1 MKYNSKLPR
10 RLQIIFVFTGFAR
23 AWWRLRKKAPQLL
36 PKQFRFMLEQ
46 LGTTFV
52 KLGQGLS
59 LRRDVLPAGYRN
71 ELENLQYHAPAFNSD
86 LAIADIES
94 AFGKTMKAH
103 GVRTGA
109 PLPRQWILSGD

>member
-1 MKYNSKLPR
+1 MVASAQK
-10 RLQIIFVFTGFAR
+10 RL
-23 AWWRLRKKAPQLL
+23 PQLL

-71 ELENLQYHAPAFNSD
+71 ELENLQNHVPAFNSD
-86 LAIADIES
+86 LSIAVIEN
-94 AFGKTMKAH
+94 AFGKSMK
-103 GVRTGA
+103 RTVY
-109 PLPRQWILSGD
+109 RFRT